1 MQGTTRTHGTPRR
14 GLGAAI
20 KRRDARRRDDKRE
33 LGVETDGAAIETVD
47 DLVRNAAR
55 LQSMRASED
64 ALRDRERSAL
74 VSYFRDIAAI
84 PTLTKEHEVLLAK
97 EIEAST
103 LAFREGMLSVPLVA
117 VEVVEIWRGLKADE
131 RVTGKMS
138 ESFGSGSPAG
148 EDLTA
153 RVDEAVGQV
162 QTNLARRE
170 ALLSGKRA
178 VKDVGQALDRLD
190 KRTAVRLRDADL
202 SMQNLARIRR
212 TLLEATGE
220 LRRAQR
226 QLRQIEARSEPRS
239 ERGKAQ
245 RKLDRRAARER
256 VAGAEARIGLGA
268 ESFYQRLR
276 AIEDAW
282 ARLMEVKNTFVQ
294 HNLKLVV
301 AIAKDFRNMGIS
313 FPDLIQ
319 EGNLG
324 LIRAV
329 EKFDYHRG
337 HKFSTYAVW
346 WIRQAFIRAIQNHSR
361 TIRIPSHVH
370 DTLLKYHRA
379 YADLETRLGRD
390 PRPAEL
396 GKALGMTAEAIEQ
409 LQRMTREPV
418 SLEAEVRGTDTKQV
432 KDYVKDPDAASP
444 VEGLDH
450 TRLERETH
458 ESIALLSDREQ
469 TILRWR
475 FGMSGE
481 KEHTLEEIGAKLG
494 LSRERVRQLEA
505 RALSKLRASDRGD
518 RLRAFVLRNEDTDE
532 AA

>member
-1 MQGTTRTHGTPRR
+1 MHGR
-14 GLGAAI
+14 GLGRAI
-20 KRRDARRRDDKRE
+20 RRRASHTGESVRRSDRDE
-33 LGVETDGAAIETVD
+33 LGVETDIASINTVD
-47 DLVRNAAR
+47 DLIANAAR
-55 LQSMRASED
+55 LQSARMAEE

-103 LAFREGMLSVPLVA
+103 LAFRDGMRSVPFVA
-117 VEVVEIWRGLKADE
+117 AEVVAIWRNLKAED

-138 ESFGSGSPAG
+138 ESFGSGSPDG
-148 EDLTA
+148 EDLTV
-153 RVDEAVGQV
+153 RVDTALSKVELCLKQ
-162 QTNLARRE
+162 RE
-170 ALLSGKRA
+170 ELVSG
-178 VKDVGQALDRLD
+178 VKKIKDPVTGLERLDR
-190 KRTAVRLRDADL
+190 RIGQRLKDADL
-202 SMQNLARIRR
+202 SMQILGRIRR
-212 TLLEATGE
+212 KLLE
-220 LRRAQR
+220 R
-226 QLRQIEARSEPRS
+226 
-239 ERGKAQ
+239 
-245 RKLDRRAARER
+245 RRAAHRIERELRAGRVER
-256 VAGAEARIGLGA
+256 VEQSLASLERDLGLGI
-268 ESFYQRLR
+268 EPFLQRMR
-276 AIEDAW
+276 AIEDSW
-282 ARLMEVKNTFVQ
+282 HRLMEVKNTFVQ

-313 FPDLIQ
+313 FQDLIQ

-379 YADLETRLGRD
+379 YAELETRLGREPT
-390 PRPAEL
+390 PREL
-396 GKALGMTAEAIEQ
+396 GEALKMTAEAVEQ

-432 KDYVKDPDAASP
+432 KDYVKDPEAKSP

-450 TRLERETH
+450 NRLERETQD
-458 ESIALLSDREQ
+458 SISLLSDREQ
-469 TILRWR
+469 NILRWR
-475 FGMSGE
+475 FGMGGE

-505 RALSKLRASDRGD
+505 RALAKLRASEHGD
-518 RLRAFVLRNEDTDE
+518 RLRAFVKASDREL
-532 AA
+532 A

>member
-1 MQGTTRTHGTPRR
+1 MAGHAARK
-14 GLGAAI
+14 GLGGAI
-20 KRRDARRRDDKRE
+20 KQRREGRARDE
-33 LGVETDGAAIETVD
+33 LGVETDFAALGTVD
-47 DLVRNAAR
+47 ALVANAAR
-55 LQSMRASED
+55 LQSARTGDD
-64 ALRDRERSAL
+64 ALRERERSAL

-103 LAFREGMLSVPLVA
+103 LAFREGIRTIPMTA
-117 VEVVEIWRGLKADE
+117 GEVIAIWRGLKTED

-138 ESFGSGSPAG
+138 ESFGSGSPDG

-153 RVDEAVGQV
+153 RVDQALSKVEALLRQ
-162 QTNLARRE
+162 RE
-170 ALLSGKRA
+170 ALVSGARR
-178 VKDVGQALDRLD
+178 VKDGAQALDRLD
-190 KRTAVRLRDADL
+190 RKIGVALKEADL
-202 SMQNLARIRR
+202 SMQILGRIRIR
-212 TLLEATGE
+212 LLEVRKEAIR
-220 LRRAQR
+220 LRRE
-226 QLRQIEARSEPRS
+226 IARGRS
-239 ERGKAQ
+239 APARE
-245 RKLDRRAARER
+245 RAARLE
-256 VAGAEARIGLGA
+256 GQIGIDLEVFVSRMG
-268 ESFYQRLR
+268 Q
-276 AIEDAW
+276 IEDSW
-282 ARLMEVKNTFVQ
+282 QRLMEVKNTFVQ

-301 AIAKDFRNMGIS
+301 AIAKDFRNMGIT
-313 FPDLIQ
+313 FQDLIQ

-379 YADLETRLGRD
+379 YAELETRLGRD
-390 PRPAEL
+390 PTPSDL
-396 GKALGMTAEAIEQ
+396 GKALRMSTDQVEQ

-432 KDYVKDPDAASP
+432 KDYVKDPDAVSP

-450 TRLERETH
+450 VRLERETH
-458 ESIALLSDREQ
+458 EGIALLSAREQ
-469 TILRWR
+469 NILRWR

-505 RALSKLRASDRGD
+505 RALAKLRASDHGE
-518 RLRAFVLRNEDTDE
+518 RLRAFVRPDE

>member
-1 MQGTTRTHGTPRR
+1 MGRERVIRR
-14 GLGAAI
+14 GLGGAI
-20 KRRDARRRDDKRE
+20 KQRGDSSRRE
-33 LGVETDGAAIETVD
+33 LGAATDFQSMGTVD
-47 DLVRNAAR
+47 QLVAHAAR
-55 LQSMRASED
+55 LATLRTAED
-64 ALRDRERSAL
+64 SRDRERSAL

-103 LAFREGMLSVPLVA
+103 RAFREGMRSIPLTA
-117 VEVVEIWRGLKADE
+117 REVIAIWRELKAEE

-138 ESFGSGSPAG
+138 ESFGSGSPDG

-153 RVDEAVGQV
+153 RVDAALSKVETLLRQRDDLASGAKRMNAKDRAKTLERLDKKLSQRLDEAD
-162 QTNLARRE
+162 LAMQILGRIRNRLLEVRRE
-170 ALLSGKRA
+170 A
-178 VKDVGQALDRLD
+178 Q
-190 KRTAVRLRDADL
+190 
-202 SMQNLARIRR
+202 
-212 TLLEATGE
+212 
-220 LRRAQR
+220 RAQR
-226 QLRQIEARSEPRS
+226 DVRNAEARRAKQSASARSSEPS
-239 ERGKAQ
+239 PAQERASA
-245 RKLDRRAARER
+245 L
-256 VAGAEARIGLGA
+256 EARIGLDLDV
-268 ESFYQRLR
+268 FLR
-276 AIEDAW
+276 RMSQIEDSW
-282 ARLMEVKNTFVQ
+282 DRLMEVKNTFVQ

-301 AIAKDFRNMGIS
+301 AIAKDFRNMGIT
-313 FPDLIQ
+313 FQDLIQ

-379 YADLETRLGRD
+379 YSELETRLGREPTPHD
-390 PRPAEL
+390 LAKALKMPAEQV
-396 GKALGMTAEAIEQ
+396 EQ

-432 KDYVKDPDAASP
+432 KDYVKDPDAVSP
-444 VEGLDH
+444 LEGLDH
-450 TRLERETH
+450 TRLERET
-458 ESIALLSDREQ
+458 EEGIALLSLREQ
-469 TILRWR
+469 NILRWR

-505 RALSKLRASDRGD
+505 RALAKLRASEHGD
-518 RLRAFVLRNEDTDE
+518 RLRAFVLASGERF
-532 AA
+532 

>member
-1 MQGTTRTHGTPRR
+1 MGGQTARK
-14 GLGAAI
+14 GLGGTM
-20 KRRDARRRDDKRE
+20 KQRREGRSRDE
-33 LGVETDGAAIETVD
+33 LGAGTDFAAIESVD
-47 DLVRNAAR
+47 ALVANAAR
-55 LQSMRASED
+55 LQSQRMGDD
-64 ALRDRERSAL
+64 ALRERERSAL

-103 LAFREGMLSVPLVA
+103 LAFREGMRSIPMTA
-117 VEVVEIWRGLKADE
+117 TEVIAIWRELKAEE

-138 ESFGSGSPAG
+138 ESFGSGSPDG

-153 RVDEAVGQV
+153 RVDDALGKVETLLRQ
-162 QTNLARRE
+162 RE
-170 ALLSGKRA
+170 ALLTGARRA
-178 VKDVGQALDRLD
+178 KVGDKALERLDRKLG
-190 KRTAVRLRDADL
+190 AALQAADL
-202 SMQNLARIRR
+202 SMQILGRIRLR
-212 TLLEATGE
+212 LLEARKEVTRV
-220 LRRAQR
+220 RR
-226 QLRQIEARSEPRS
+226 E
-239 ERGKAQ
+239 
-245 RKLDRRAARER
+245 AARGR
-256 VAGAEARIGLGA
+256 SAGARARVGALELQIGLDLDA
-268 ESFYQRLR
+268 FVQRMGQ
-276 AIEDAW
+276 IEDAW
-282 ARLMEVKNTFVQ
+282 HRLMEVKNTFVQ

-301 AIAKDFRNMGIS
+301 AIAKDFRNMGIT
-313 FPDLIQ
+313 FQDLIQ

-379 YADLETRLGRD
+379 YAELETRLGRE
-390 PRPAEL
+390 PAPTDL
-396 GKALGMTAEAIEQ
+396 AKALKMSADQVEQ

-418 SLEAEVRGTDTKQV
+418 SLEADVRGTDTKQV
-432 KDYVKDPDAASP
+432 KDYVKDPDAVSP
-444 VEGLDH
+444 LEGLDH
-450 TRLERETH
+450 VRLERETQDG
-458 ESIALLSDREQ
+458 IALLSPREQ
-469 TILRWR
+469 NILRWR

-505 RALSKLRASDRGD
+505 RALSKLRASDHGE
-518 RLRAFVLRNEDTDE
+518 RLRAFVRPDE

>member
-1 MQGTTRTHGTPRR
+1 MKQTRMQGR
-14 GLGAAI
+14 GLGRAI
-20 KRRDARRRDDKRE
+20 RRRSSKPEATRNGAARRSERVE
-33 LGVETDGAAIETVD
+33 LGVETDIATIDTVD
-47 DLVRNAAR
+47 DLIANAAR
-55 LQSMRASED
+55 LQNARMAEE

-103 LAFREGMLSVPLVA
+103 LAFREGMRSIPFVA
-117 VEVVEIWRGLKADE
+117 CQVLQIWRDLKSED

-138 ESFGSGSPAG
+138 ESFGSGSPDG
-148 EDLTA
+148 EDLTV
-153 RVDEAVGQV
+153 RVD
-162 QTNLARRE
+162 T
-170 ALLSGKRA
+170 ALSKVEGYLRQRDELVSG
-178 VKDVGQALDRLD
+178 VKKPKDPVAALERLDR
-190 KRTAVRLRDADL
+190 RIAQRLKDADL
-202 SMQNLARIRR
+202 SMQILGRIRR
-212 TLLEATGE
+212 KLLERRRAVYRIERE
-220 LRRAQR
+220 LRAGRV
-226 QLRQIEARSEPRS
+226 
-239 ERGKAQ
+239 
-245 RKLDRRAARER
+245 ER
-256 VAGAEARIGLGA
+256 VHESLASLEREIGIGI
-268 ESFYQRLR
+268 ESFQQRMR
-276 AIEDAW
+276 TVEDAW
-282 ARLMEVKNTFVQ
+282 HRLMEVKNTFVQ

-313 FPDLIQ
+313 FQDLIQ

-379 YADLETRLGRD
+379 YAELETRLGREPT
-390 PRPAEL
+390 PRELAE
-396 GKALGMTAEAIEQ
+396 ALKMTAEAVEQ

-432 KDYVKDPDAASP
+432 KDYVKDPDAKSP
-444 VEGLDH
+444 LEGLDH
-450 TRLERETH
+450 DRLERETQD
-458 ESIALLSDREQ
+458 SIELLSEREQ
-469 TILRWR
+469 NILRWR

-505 RALSKLRASDRGD
+505 RALSKLRASEHGE
-518 RLRAFVLRNEDTDE
+518 RLRAFVKAGDRELF
-532 AA
+532 

>member
-1 MQGTTRTHGTPRR
+1 MTGQRAVRK
-14 GLGAAI
+14 GLGGAI
-20 KRRDARRRDDKRE
+20 RQRSESSSRRESGE
-33 LGVETDGAAIETVD
+33 LGAETDFQALATVD
-47 DLVRNAAR
+47 QLVAHAAR
-55 LQSMRASED
+55 LATMRTTED
-64 ALRDRERSAL
+64 ARDRERSAL

-103 LAFREGMLSVPLVA
+103 RAFREGMRSIPMTA
-117 VEVVEIWRGLKADE
+117 REVIAIWRELKSEE

-138 ESFGSGSPAG
+138 ESFGSGSPDG

-153 RVDEAVGQV
+153 RVDEALSKVDTLLRQ
-162 QTNLARRE
+162 RE
-170 ALLSGKRA
+170 DLVTGAKRMNA
-178 VKDVGQALDRLD
+178 KDRAKTLERLDRKLSQRLEQAD
-190 KRTAVRLRDADL
+190 LAMQILGRIRTRLLEVRRDAQRLQREIRNAETRRAGRGRASDPNAVRERA
-202 SMQNLARIRR
+202 NA
-212 TLLEATGE
+212 LEFA
-220 LRRAQR
+220 
-226 QLRQIEARSEPRS
+226 
-239 ERGKAQ
+239 
-245 RKLDRRAARER
+245 
-256 VAGAEARIGLGA
+256 IGLDLDT
-268 ESFYQRLR
+268 FLVRMVQ
-276 AIEDAW
+276 IEDAW
-282 ARLMEVKNTFVQ
+282 HRLMEVKNTFVQ

-301 AIAKDFRNMGIS
+301 AIAKDFRNMGIT
-313 FPDLIQ
+313 FQDLIQ

-379 YADLETRLGRD
+379 YAELETRLGREPSPQD
-390 PRPAEL
+390 LAKALKMPAEQV
-396 GKALGMTAEAIEQ
+396 EQ

-432 KDYVKDPDAASP
+432 KDYVKDPDAVSP
-444 VEGLDH
+444 LEGLDH
-450 TRLERETH
+450 SRLERETQDG
-458 ESIALLSDREQ
+458 IALLSSREQ
-469 TILRWR
+469 NILRWR

-505 RALSKLRASDRGD
+505 RALAKLRASDHGD
-518 RLRAFVLRNEDTDE
+518 RLRAFVLADQRL
-532 AA
+532 